1 LSVSA
6 RREIVAPPEAIMST
20 DWTPELT
27 VNYAQLD
34 QEHVEI
40 FRRLEAA
47 ARSLGGTREG
57 AERAVS
63 RLADAIV
70 ENLASEERLMDETLY
85 PDRTRHR
92 AAHELFM
99 ADFAS
104 MREELR
110 ENGPTPLVTI
120 WLGTRLP
127 EWLRFHI
134 RVNDSKLALHLARR
148 CPVEPGVARWHR
160 TGTHHVS

>member
-1 LSVSA
+1 MSA
-6 RREIVAPPEAIMST
+6 

-27 VNYAQLD
+27 VNHAQLD
-34 QEHVEI
+34 EEHLEI
-40 FRRLEAA
+40 FRRLEIA
-47 ARSLGGTREG
+47 ARSLEGTRDA

-63 RLADAIV
+63 TLADAIV

-85 PDRTRHR
+85 PDRSRHR

-104 MREELR
+104 MRDELR
-110 ENGPTPLVTI
+110 EKGPTPLVAV
-120 WLGTRLP
+120 WLGVRLP

-134 RVNDSKLALHLARR
+134 RVNDAPLAAHLARR
-148 CPVEPGVARWHR
+148 RPSEPGVVRWRR